1 MEDGFALRKKDEI
14 PYYACLAIEKLPSF
28 RHGFSTR
35 ALNLGYT
42 HWDFPERVANNRK
55 RFLAALN
62 LDQAQLATLHQIHS
76 DRVHIIK
83 DVADQWNQADGDA
96 LVTRIENCALAIQT
110 ADCLPILIADPQKK
124 VAAVVH
130 SGWRGTRARI
140 LQKTIE
146 AMEREFG
153 SDPARL
159 VAAIGPGI
167 RACCFEVDEAVAEL
181 FIRELDGC
189 LAKPVDER
197 PGKFL
202 VDLPRALKLQLKCSG
217 IKSENSHDIGTC
229 TRCNSNEFFS
239 YRAEGQNSGRMMAV
253 IGILERGHPARIAGQ
268 RPALPVR
275 PLV

>member
-1 MEDGFALRKKDEI
+1 MEDAFAIRRKNGI
-14 PYYACLAIEKLPSF
+14 PYYACLAIEKIPGF

-42 HWDFPERVANNRK
+42 HWDSPERVAANRK

-62 LDQAQLATLHQIHS
+62 LDQARFATLHQIHS
-76 DRVHIIK
+76 DRIHIIK

-96 LVTRIENCALAIQT
+96 LATRIENCALAVQT
-110 ADCLPILIADPQKK
+110 ADCLPILIADPQNR

-130 SGWRGTRARI
+130 SGWRGTLARI

-146 AMEREFG
+146 AMKREFG

-167 RACCFEVDEAVAEL
+167 RACCFEVGEEVADL
-181 FIRELDGC
+181 FKKEFDGY
-189 LAKPVDER
+189 LAKAVDQR

-202 VDLPRALKLQLKCSG
+202 VDLPKALELQLKRAG
-217 IKSENSHDIGTC
+217 INPENSHDIGAC
-229 TRCNSNEFFS
+229 TRCNPNEFFS
-239 YRAEGQNSGRMMAV
+239 YRAEGQNSGRMMA
-253 IGILERGHPARIAGQ
+253 IIA
-268 RPALPVR
+268 VSS
-275 PLV
+275 